1 MNKLSLLA
9 GLVLAFCL
17 FPLTPARAQCS
28 PGQNESASR
37 SVTFPATP
45 INVYVDGVLLGYER
59 VPPILVGTSTVY
71 VEMKALLNALGM
83 GITNYEPA
91 SYRVTAVKG
100 DLKIVTCMGTINAP
114 KTVFGLPSG
123 NVTMS
128 PTPFHASGYDKTLVP
143 VEYASQALG
152 ARVTPFNST
161 TRRVD
166 ITSGRAYHFDYA
178 NTYIMYTENRQL
190 GAEGGTYTCPT
201 GTTFDLQSKYCMQN
215 LNGINYVRGPFP
227 TRYRNHCASLGYT
240 NCATDTWTKAQALHV
255 IDTVGLT
262 GSTVND
268 VLAVMKSNPEVYGVP
283 YENNDIVSVG
293 LFSQTG
299 ARQQDFARSEE
310 PMVPFVMSAR
320 RQTDSMIKSL
330 YLLLPSTVRTTYAF
344 LHPDRVA
351 QTPEAYIPYIQK
363 KRKAYVVGTFMG
375 LTDVNKADKKNAVLL
390 RHERELF
397 KLKTTLAL
405 LNAMGIQVEGIFY
418 SLGDT
423 IQTDKDVPE
432 IPEIRNDLQARYNR
446 ILTAAGYGALARPMT
461 FGGDELM
468 AVAFAKSLN
477 VSYPAYIRISNPL
490 AQHRYDGLRTT
501 RTLVDQKLPEVGLTE
516 VTTRGTAAFELHILT
531 RDPTIT
537 ERITTKA
544 LKCGSLTVRYT
555 VEDWLYNGLSDTF
568 GHDCADDRTKR
579 VEHDTA
585 FMSVLN
591 AYSATDRARTFIMD
605 ARTHN
610 GAWDNASAP
619 RTCDWLGYSGWGT
632 GANNIGMS
640 MAIAKIL
647 HHTNNRGGSTVAKR
661 MFLEAVAHDV
671 YANGYQD
678 AQRGQFRADL
688 SRLFN
693 ITFNHHPGYT
703 VPDQT
708 YRVFNYLTEF
718 ASSRM
723 ATHFSGTS
731 CIPTGVTHP
740 FKFTAQFWRTFES
753 EVHMWPFAAGES
765 LVPGMHRTGTVPGAT
780 LPMWQVLDPNGRG
793 APSVTRVDMNYL
805 LAE

>member
-1 MNKLSLLA
+1 MHKLSLLA
-9 GLVLAFCL
+9 GLVLALCL
-17 FPLTPARAQCS
+17 PALTPAHAQCS
-28 PGQNESASR
+28 PGVNETASR
-37 SVTFPATP
+37 NISTYLSQAP
-45 INVYVDGVLLGYER
+45 INVYVDGNLLGYEQVR
-59 VPPILVGTSTVY
+59 PILVNNAVY

-83 GITNYEPA
+83 GITLYEPA
-91 SYRVTAVKG
+91 SLRVTAVKG
-100 DLKIVTCMGTINAP
+100 DLRIVTCMGTINAP
-114 KTVFGLPSG
+114 KTMFGIAAG
-123 NVTMS
+123 NVSMS
-128 PTPFHASGYDKTLVP
+128 PTPFHAQTYDKTLVP
-143 VEYASQALG
+143 VEYASLALG
-152 ARVTPFNST
+152 ARVGAFDSVN
-161 TRRVD
+161 RRVD
-166 ITSGRAYHFDYA
+166 ITSGRAYHFDYTG
-178 NTYIMYTENRQL
+178 TYIMYTDHRQL

-201 GTTFDLQSKYCMQN
+201 GYTFDIQSKYCMQT
-215 LNGINYVRGPFP
+215 LSGIDYVRGPFP
-227 TRYRNHCASLGYT
+227 TRYRTHCSTLGYT

-283 YENNDIVSVG
+283 YENNDIVSAG

-299 ARQQDFARSEE
+299 ARQQDFSRSEE
-310 PMVPFVMSAR
+310 PMPPFVMSAR
-320 RQTDSMIKSL
+320 RQTDSMIKAL

-351 QTPEAYIPYIQK
+351 QTPDPYVPYIQK

-375 LTDVNKADKKNAVLL
+375 LSDLDKPGKKTAVLL

-405 LNAMGIQVEGIFY
+405 LNAMGVQVEGILY

-423 IQTDKDVPE
+423 IQQDTPDIITVRDG
-432 IPEIRNDLQARYNR
+432 LQARYNR
-446 ILTAAGYGALARPMT
+446 ILTAAGYGALARTLT

-468 AVAFAKSLN
+468 AVAFARSLN
-477 VSYPAYIRISNPL
+477 ISYPAYIRIANPN

-501 RTLVDQKLPEVGLTE
+501 RTLVNQKLPEVGLTE

-531 RDPTIT
+531 REPNIAT
-537 ERITTKA
+537 RIA
-544 LKCGSLTVRYT
+544 AGGFKCGTTSRYT
-555 VEDWLYNGLSDTF
+555 VDDWLYQGQSDKF
-568 GHDCADDRTKR
+568 GFTCDDDRVNQQTL
-579 VEHDTA
+579 DA
-585 FMSVLN
+585 NFMSVLN
-591 AYSATDRARTFIMD
+591 AYTPTDRARTFIVD
-605 ARTHN
+605 ARTNN
-610 GAWDNASAP
+610 GSWNNTSAP

-640 MAIAKIL
+640 LAIAKIL
-647 HHTNNRGGSTVAKR
+647 HYTNNRGGSTVARR

-678 AQRGQFRADL
+678 AQRGQFAADL
-688 SRLFN
+688 SRLYG

-703 VPDQT
+703 NPDHV
-708 YRVFNYLTEF
+708 YRIFNYLTEF
-718 ASSRM
+718 ASARM
-723 ATHFSGTS
+723 GTHFTGTT
-731 CIPTGVTHP
+731 CIPTGYTQP

-765 LVPGMHRTGTVPGAT
+765 LVPGMNRTGTVPGAT

-793 APSVTRVDMNYL
+793 ATSVTRVNMSYL